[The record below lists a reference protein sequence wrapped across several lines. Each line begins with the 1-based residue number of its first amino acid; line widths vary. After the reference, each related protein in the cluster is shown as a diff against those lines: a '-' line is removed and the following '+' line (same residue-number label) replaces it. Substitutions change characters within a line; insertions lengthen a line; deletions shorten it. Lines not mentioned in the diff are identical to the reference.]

1 MSDLNIVGIEEIMI
15 SHFDIEKKYF
25 LKIKSEEL
33 EKLIYSK
40 FENSFRAYNIDENKF
55 KLEGKKKIN
64 SSLSYKEKN
73 YLGEIK
79 KGMVRIVTWE
89 ILQNTNAYINEFP
102 ETLKEIDLKIDGN
115 NYGCLNYLG
124 DNLLIMLHDL
134 QAFTNFSFN
143 SGKKKLELTME
154 SESSGKIKQKKSFF
168 MNSDQMTASF
178 DYSNALKNELPTIKE
193 DLK

>member
-40 FENSFRAYNIDENKF
+40 FENSFRAYNIDENIF

-115 NYGCLNYLG
+115 NYGCLNSLG
-124 DNLLIMLHDL
+124 DNLLIMLHNL

-143 SGKKKLELTME
+143 SGKKNLELTME

-168 MNSDQMTASF
+168 MNSDQMSASF
-178 DYSNALKNELPTIKE
+178 DYSNVLKNELPTIKE

>member
-1 MSDLNIVGIEEIMI
+1 M
-15 SHFDIEKKYF
+15 
-25 LKIKSEEL
+25 

-40 FENSFRAYNIDENKF
+40 FENSFRAYNIDENIF

-115 NYGCLNYLG
+115 NYGCLNSLG
-124 DNLLIMLHDL
+124 DNLLIMLHNL

-143 SGKKKLELTME
+143 SGKKNLELTME

-168 MNSDQMTASF
+168 MNSDQMSASF
-178 DYSNALKNELPTIKE
+178 DYSNVLKNELPTIKE

>member
-64 SSLSYKEKN
+64 SSLSSTY
-73 YLGEIK
+73 
-79 KGMVRIVTWE
+79 
-89 ILQNTNAYINEFP
+89 
-102 ETLKEIDLKIDGN
+102 
-115 NYGCLNYLG
+115 
-124 DNLLIMLHDL
+124 
-134 QAFTNFSFN
+134 
-143 SGKKKLELTME
+143 
-154 SESSGKIKQKKSFF
+154 
-168 MNSDQMTASF
+168 
-178 DYSNALKNELPTIKE
+178 
-193 DLK
+193 

>member
-1 MSDLNIVGIEEIMI
+1 MSDLNIVGIEELMI

-73 YLGEIK
+73 HLGEIK
-79 KGMVRIVTWE
+79 NGMVRIVTWE

-102 ETLKEIDLKIDGN
+102 EILKEIDLKIDGN
-115 NYGCLNYLG
+115 NYGCLNSLG
-124 DNLLIMLHDL
+124 DNLLIMLHNL
-134 QAFTNFSFN
+134 QAFTNFCFN
-143 SGKKKLELTME
+143 SGKKK
-154 SESSGKIKQKKSFF
+154 
-168 MNSDQMTASF
+168 N
-178 DYSNALKNELPTIKE
+178 
-193 DLK
+193 

>member
-55 KLEGKKKIN
+55 KLEGKKKIK

-102 ETLKEIDLKIDGN
+102 ETLKEIDLRLVLVYFASVVVIVKFKRENELFNIVVN
-115 NYGCLNYLG
+115 SFQIVPSFHGCCCRLL
-124 DNLLIMLHDL
+124 NLLLVIH
-134 QAFTNFSFN
+134 
-143 SGKKKLELTME
+143 
-154 SESSGKIKQKKSFF
+154 
-168 MNSDQMTASF
+168 
-178 DYSNALKNELPTIKE
+178 
-193 DLK
+193 